1 MWYLIALLSGFF
13 MATADAFSKKIS
25 GRTSALILAWVREA
39 YALPFLLPILF
50 FIEIPAL
57 DRTFWL
63 AIAAC
68 VILDMITTLL
78 YMRAIQIA
86 PLSLTVPYL
95 GMTPLF
101 LLIIPN
107 FILGEN
113 LSAIGIVGVVLVAI
127 GTYTLQIERAKFGWL
142 EPWLAIFKN
151 RGSLYMLIVAICYA
165 VTATLGKLA
174 IQHSSPLFMTIV
186 YFSLLALGYTP
197 FVLISTKGKLTPLS
211 GIPAGFLKIGLAMA
225 LMAIT
230 HFSAIGM
237 IQVAYMIS
245 IKRLSLLFAILY
257 GFFWF
262 KEQNLRERL
271 IGGIIIIAGATCIA
285 LA

>member
-13 MATADAFSKKIS
+13 MATADAFSKKVA
-25 GRTSALILAWVREA
+25 GRTSALLLAWVREA

-50 FIEIPAL
+50 FIEIPPV
-57 DRTFWL
+57 DKTFWL
-63 AIAAC
+63 AMSIC
-68 VILDMITTLL
+68 VFLDMITTLL

-95 GMTPLF
+95 GISPLF
-101 LLIIPN
+101 LLIIPTLV
-107 FILGEN
+107 LGER
-113 LSAIGIVGVVLVAI
+113 LSMLGVVGVILVAI
-127 GTYTLQIERAKFGWL
+127 GTYTLQIDRAKYGWL
-142 EPWLAIFKN
+142 EPWLAIFRN
-151 RGSLYMLIVAICYA
+151 RGSLFMLIVAICYA
-165 VTATLGKLA
+165 VTATIGKLA
-174 IQHSSPLFMTIV
+174 IQHSSPLFFTV
-186 YFSLLALGYTP
+186 TYFGFLALGFTP
-197 FVLISTKGKLTPLS
+197 FVLIGTRGKLAPLVS
-211 GIPAGFLKIGLAMA
+211 IPSGFLKIGFAMA
-225 LMAIT
+225 LMAIA

-257 GFFWF
+257 GIFLF

-285 LA
+285 FA